1 MSRAASLTLLLL
13 AALASACGNPLG
25 EGAAEEPALSVP
37 VVRQDFAAVV
47 AAPGEIES
55 DKASPIA
62 VPPVPTG
69 ALTVKELAPEGSIVQ
84 EGDVVVVFDETSL
97 EIELENNMATFRS
110 TDRRIERNQI
120 QKAIESGSLEVMKD
134 VAELEAEHVRDFEIE
149 DETIYSKVDIL
160 EQEIR
165 LDEAEETI
173 LFADASLQLRGQTY
187 DIDERILEVEKEQTE
202 TKLGRVQS
210 SLANLLLKA
219 PIGGMVVYKKNWR
232 GGTASVGD
240 SLWPGNVVM
249 SIVDPEAVIMRVWLL
264 ESEAAGIA
272 QGSPATLRVDAR
284 PDRVFSGEVQRVAKL
299 SRPIERGSP
308 VKYFEATVAISDPDP
323 SLLKPG
329 LKGEARITAEQV
341 ENALVVPRSALRGSE
356 GEYHVLV
363 AGAGGAERR
372 PVKLGARDRV
382 RVVVTEGLNEGE
394 RVLLGADAE
403 EQETGGGEGGGMG
416 GLS

>member
-1 MSRAASLTLLLL
+1 MRRRATGALIAGLLL
-13 AALASACGNPLG
+13 AAGCGGEAG
-25 EGAAEEPALSVP
+25 EGAAESGIAVP
-37 VVRQDFAAVV
+37 VVRGEFVAVV
-47 AAPGEIES
+47 AAQGEIES

-69 ALTVKELAPEGSIVQ
+69 ALTVKDLAPEGSLVA

-120 QKAIESGSLEVMKD
+120 QKAIESGTIEVMKE
-134 VAELEAEHVRDFEIE
+134 VAELEADHVRSFELE
-149 DETIYSKVDIL
+149 DETIYSRIDIL
-160 EQEIR
+160 EHEIR

-173 LFADASLQLRGQTY
+173 LFADASLELRGETY
-187 DIDERILEVEKEQTE
+187 DIDERILEVEKNQVE
-202 TKLGRVQS
+202 TKLGRVQA
-210 SLANLLLKA
+210 SLAKLMLKA

-232 GGTASVGD
+232 GSTASVGD

-249 SIVDPEAVIMRVWLL
+249 SIVDPEAVIMRVWIL

-272 QGSPATLRVDAR
+272 QGAPATVRVDAR
-284 PDRVFSGEVQRVAKL
+284 PDRVFQGEVQRVAKL
-299 SRPIERGSP
+299 SRPIESGSP
-308 VKYFEATVAISDPDP
+308 VKYFEATIAISDPDP

-329 LKGEARITAEQV
+329 LKGEARITADRV
-341 ENALVVPRSALRGSE
+341 DDALIIPRSALHGSE

-363 AGAGGAERR
+363 AGEGGPERR
-372 PVKLGARDRV
+372 AVVLGARDRV
-382 RVVVTEGLNEGE
+382 RVVVTEGLSEGD
-394 RVLLGADAE
+394 RVLLGDAR
-403 EQETGGGEGGGMG
+403 GESHSSDGESSSAG